1 MACGSAGKESVGWL
15 DELAKIVG
23 ADQPMILER
32 RVLSS
37 MTVAHAMPKPGSG
50 LPGRPGISVPGTDN
64 CFLAGDWVGEHG
76 LLGDAAIASGMAA
89 GRATALR

>member
-64 CFLAGDWVGEHG
+64 CFLAGDGELG

-89 GRATALR
+89 GRPAALR